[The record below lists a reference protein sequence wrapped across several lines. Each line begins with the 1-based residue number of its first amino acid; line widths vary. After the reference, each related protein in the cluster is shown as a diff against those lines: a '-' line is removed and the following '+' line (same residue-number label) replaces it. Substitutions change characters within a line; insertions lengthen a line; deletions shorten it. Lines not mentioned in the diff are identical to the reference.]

1 MTVCTPWRCHGRASQ
16 SRPGDSTSTET
27 RLCGAMINKGPC
39 NGDLTSLLDDCDSDH
54 ATVVSRRNLKHRRR
68 IPRPPHPTAIRARR
82 SFSPHGGARRAV
94 PPKPALDE
102 RSNAT
107 FANPPNGRLQSRRN
121 PDSGGGQPELKSRRF
136 ELAISP
142 TLQGHGAR
150 RPGGEAR
157 TPATNSKITSRQT
170 PAARPPTIQ
179 ASAWKF
185 IGVRLARFPP
195 MVDARVL
202 GGFSCGAATRKS

>member
-1 MTVCTPWRCHGRASQ
+1 MAPHSLVSIGVESPGRDWEARPWH
-16 SRPGDSTSTET
+16 
-27 RLCGAMINKGPC
+27 L
-39 NGDLTSLLDDCDSDH
+39 
-54 ATVVSRRNLKHRRR
+54 
-68 IPRPPHPTAIRARR
+68 
-82 SFSPHGGARRAV
+82 HGGARRAV

-157 TPATNSKITSRQT
+157 TPATNSKITSRT
-170 PAARPPTIQ
+170 PINFHALAWIVGGLAAGVWRLVILEFV
-179 ASAWKF
+179 A
-185 IGVRLARFPP
+185 GVRASPP
-195 MVDARVL
+195 VRRAP
-202 GGFSCGAATRKS
+202 